1 MTTLLITD
9 PVFQGHAM
17 PAGHPERPERM
28 RAIERA
34 LAGSAFDSLR
44 REAAIAAPLETA
56 LLAHPDEYV
65 RIIAASAPTEGFR
78 FLDGDTSMSPGTLP
92 AVLAAMGSACH
103 AVDEVAKGSVAN
115 AFIASRPPGHHA
127 EKATPMGFCFF
138 NTIAIAARHAQ
149 KAHGLKRVAILD
161 WDVHHG
167 NGTQDILWD
176 EKDILFISSHEMP
189 LYPGSGAENETG
201 RHGMIHNVPL
211 VAGTDGA
218 MFRSIYEAKVF
229 PRLEAH
235 KPEMIL
241 ISAGFD
247 AHRRDPL
254 ANLRLE
260 AEDFGWATR
269 RVMEIADRVCGG
281 KIMSLLE
288 GGYDLEGLSTSVAA
302 HVREL
307 MRA

>member
-1 MTTLLITD
+1 MTSLLITD
-9 PVFQGHAM
+9 SVFQGHTM
-17 PAGHPERPERM
+17 PAGHPERPERL

-34 LAGSAFDSLR
+34 LAVPEFAALQ
-44 REAAIAAPLETA
+44 REAATPAPLDVAT
-56 LLAHPDEYV
+56 LAHPDEYV
-65 RIIAASAPTEGFR
+65 RIIAASAPSEGFR
-78 FLDGDTSMSPGTLP
+78 FLDGDTSMSPGTMP
-92 AVLAAMGSACH
+92 ALFAAMGAACR
-103 AVDEVAKGSVAN
+103 AVDAVATGAVAN
-115 AFIASRPPGHHA
+115 AFVASRPPGHHA

-138 NTIAIAARHAQ
+138 NTVAIAARHAQ
-149 KAHGLKRVAILD
+149 KAHGLTRIAILD

-167 NGTQDILWD
+167 NGTQDIFWD
-176 EKDILFISSHEMP
+176 ERDILFISSHEMP
-189 LYPGSGAENETG
+189 LYPGTGAESETG

-211 VAGTDGA
+211 MAGTDGA
-218 MFRSIYEAKVF
+218 TFRATYDAKVF

-260 AEDFGWATR
+260 AEDFGWATQ

-281 KIMSLLE
+281 KVVSLLE
-288 GGYDLEGLSTSVAA
+288 GGYDLEGLSTSVTA

-307 MRA
+307 MKA

>member
-1 MTTLLITD
+1 MTSLLITD
-9 PVFQGHAM
+9 SIFQGHLM
-17 PAGHPERPERM
+17 PAVHPERPERL
-28 RAIERA
+28 RAIDRA
-34 LAGSAFDSLR
+34 LAAPDFDLLR
-44 REAAIAAPLETA
+44 REAAIAAPLDTA
-56 LLAHPDEYV
+56 TLAHPDEYV
-65 RIIAASAPTEGFR
+65 RIIAASAPSEGFR
-78 FLDGDTSMSPGTLP
+78 FLDADTSMSPSTLP
-92 AVLAAMGSACH
+92 AVLNAMGSACY
-103 AVDEVAKGSVAN
+103 AVDEVVSGAVAN

-127 EKATPMGFCFF
+127 ETATPMGFCFF

-149 KAHGLKRVAILD
+149 KTHGLTRLAILD

-167 NGTQDILWD
+167 NGTQDIFWD
-176 EKDILFISSHEMP
+176 DKDILFISSHEMP

-201 RHGMIHNVPL
+201 SHGMIHNVPL
-211 VAGTDGA
+211 AAGTDGA
-218 MFRSIYEAKVF
+218 MFRSTYEAKVF

-260 AEDFGWATR
+260 AEDFAWATQ
-269 RVMEIADRVCGG
+269 RVMGIADRVCGG
-281 KIMSLLE
+281 RIVSLLE

-307 MRA
+307 MKA

>member
-1 MTTLLITD
+1 
-9 PVFQGHAM
+9 M

-34 LAGSAFDSLR
+34 LAGSEFDSLR

-78 FLDGDTSMSPGTLP
+78 FLDGDTSMSPGTLH

-149 KAHGLKRVAILD
+149 KAHGLKRIAILD

-201 RHGMIHNVPL
+201 HYGMIHNVPL
-211 VAGTDGA
+211 VSGTDGA

-254 ANLRLE
+254 ANLKLE

-281 KIMSLLE
+281 KIVSLLE
-288 GGYDLEGLSTSVAA
+288 GGYDLEGLSSSVAA
-302 HVREL
+302 HVGEL
-307 MRA
+307 MKA

>member
-1 MTTLLITD
+1 MTTLLMTD
-9 PVFQGHAM
+9 SVFQGHAI
-17 PAGHPERPERM
+17 PAGHPERPERL
-28 RAIERA
+28 RAIERV
-34 LAGSAFDSLR
+34 LDSPEFATLR
-44 REAAIAAPLETA
+44 REAAITAPLDQAT
-56 LLAHPDEYV
+56 LAHPDEYV
-65 RIIAASAPTEGFR
+65 RIIAASAPAEGFR
-78 FLDGDTSMSPGTLP
+78 FLDGDTSMSPGTMP
-92 AVLAAMGSACH
+92 AVLAAMGSACR
-103 AVDEVAKGSVAN
+103 AVDEVLKGVFAN
-115 AFIASRPPGHHA
+115 AFVASRPPGHHA

-138 NTIAIAARHAQ
+138 NTIAIAARHAR
-149 KAHGLKRVAILD
+149 KAHGVKRVAILD

-167 NGTQDILWD
+167 NGTQDIFWD

-201 RHGMIHNVPL
+201 SHGMIHNVPL
-211 VAGTDGA
+211 AAGTDGA
-218 MFRSIYEAKVF
+218 MFRAIYEAKVF

-235 KPEMIL
+235 QPEVIL

-281 KIMSLLE
+281 KIVSLLE
-288 GGYDLEGLSTSVAA
+288 GGYDLEGLSSSVAA
-302 HVREL
+302 HMREL
-307 MRA
+307 MKA

>member
-1 MTTLLITD
+1 MTSLLITD
-9 PVFQGHAM
+9 SLFQGHTM
-17 PAGHPERPERM
+17 PAGHPERPERV
-28 RAIERA
+28 RAIDRA
-34 LAGSAFDSLR
+34 LATPEFAALR
-44 REAAIAAPLETA
+44 REAATAAPLDTA
-56 LLAHPDEYV
+56 TLAHPDEYV

-92 AVLAAMGSACH
+92 AVLAAMGSACR
-103 AVDEVAKGSVAN
+103 AVDAVASGEVRN
-115 AFIASRPPGHHA
+115 AFVAGRPPGHHA
-127 EKATPMGFCFF
+127 KKATPMGFCFF
-138 NTIAIAARHAQ
+138 NTVAIAARHAQ
-149 KAHGLKRVAILD
+149 KAHRLTHIAILD

-167 NGTQDILWD
+167 NGTQDIFWD
-176 EKDILFISSHEMP
+176 EKEILFISSHEMP
-189 LYPGSGAENETG
+189 LYPGSGAESETG

-211 VAGTDGA
+211 MAGTDGA
-218 MFRSIYEAKVF
+218 AFRQIYEAKVF

-235 KPEMIL
+235 RPEMIL

-260 AEDFGWATR
+260 AEDFAWATT

-281 KIMSLLE
+281 KIVSLLE

-307 MRA
+307 MKA

>member
-1 MTTLLITD
+1 MTTLLIAD
-9 PVFQGHAM
+9 SIFQGHAM

-34 LAGSAFDSLR
+34 LAASEFDGLR
-44 REAAIAAPLETA
+44 REAAITAPLDRAT
-56 LLAHPDEYV
+56 LAHPDEYV

-92 AVLAAMGSACH
+92 AVLGAMGSACR
-103 AVDEVAKGSVAN
+103 AVDEVAQGTVRN
-115 AFIASRPPGHHA
+115 AFVASRPPGHHA

-149 KAHGLKRVAILD
+149 QAHGMKRIAILD

-176 EKDILFISSHEMP
+176 EKEILFISSHEMP

-201 RHGMIHNVPL
+201 RHGLIHNVPL

-281 KIMSLLE
+281 RIVSLLE

-307 MRA
+307 MKA

>member
-1 MTTLLITD
+1 MTSLLIAD
-9 PVFQGHAM
+9 PVFENHTM
-17 PAGHPERPERM
+17 PAGHPERPERL
-28 RAIERA
+28 RAIARA
-34 LAGSAFDSLR
+34 LAAPEFSSLR
-44 REAAIAAPLETA
+44 REPAIAGSLDLAT
-56 LLAHPDEYV
+56 LAHPDDYV
-65 RIIAASAPTEGFR
+65 RLIAASAPTEGFR

-92 AVLAAMGSACH
+92 AVLAAVGSACR
-103 AVDEVAKGSVAN
+103 AVDEVAKGMVAN
-115 AFIASRPPGHHA
+115 AFVAARPPGHHA

-138 NTIAIAARHAQ
+138 NSIAIAARHAQ
-149 KAHGLKRVAILD
+149 RAHGLTRIAILD

-167 NGTQDILWD
+167 NGTQDIFWD
-176 EKDILFISSHEMP
+176 DKEILFISSHEMP

-218 MFRSIYEAKVF
+218 MFRAIYEAKVF

-235 KPEMIL
+235 RPEMIL

-281 KIMSLLE
+281 KIVSLLE
-288 GGYDLEGLSTSVAA
+288 GGYDLEGLSSSVAA

>member
-34 LAGSAFDSLR
+34 LAGSEFDSLR

-78 FLDGDTSMSPGTLP
+78 FLDGDTSMSPGTLH

-149 KAHGLKRVAILD
+149 KAHGLKRIAILD

-201 RHGMIHNVPL
+201 RYGMIHNVPL
-211 VAGTDGA
+211 VSGTDGA

-254 ANLRLE
+254 ANLKLE

-281 KIMSLLE
+281 KIVSLLE
-288 GGYDLEGLSTSVAA
+288 GGYDLEGLSSSVAA
-302 HVREL
+302 HVGEL
-307 MRA
+307 MKA

>member
-1 MTTLLITD
+1 MTSLLITD
-9 PVFQGHAM
+9 SIFQGHLM
-17 PAGHPERPERM
+17 PAGHPERPERL
-28 RAIERA
+28 RAIDRA
-34 LAGSAFDSLR
+34 LAAPDFDVLR
-44 REAAIAAPLETA
+44 REAAIAAPLDTA
-56 LLAHPDEYV
+56 TLAHPDEYV
-65 RIIAASAPTEGFR
+65 RIIAASAPSEGFR
-78 FLDGDTSMSPGTLP
+78 FLDADTSMSAGTLP
-92 AVLAAMGSACH
+92 AVLNAMGSACY
-103 AVDEVAKGSVAN
+103 AVDEVVSGVVAN

-127 EKATPMGFCFF
+127 ETATPMGFCFF

-149 KAHGLKRVAILD
+149 KAHGLTRLAILD

-167 NGTQDILWD
+167 NGTQDIFWD
-176 EKDILFISSHEMP
+176 DKDILFISSHEMP

-201 RHGMIHNVPL
+201 SHGMIHNVPL

-218 MFRSIYEAKVF
+218 MFRSTYEAKVF

-260 AEDFGWATR
+260 AEDFAWATQ
-269 RVMEIADRVCGG
+269 RVMGIADRVCGG
-281 KIMSLLE
+281 RIVSLLE

-307 MRA
+307 MKA

>member
-1 MTTLLITD
+1 
-9 PVFQGHAM
+9 M

-34 LAGSAFDSLR
+34 LAAREFEGLR
-44 REAAIAAPLETA
+44 REAATTAPLDRAT
-56 LLAHPDEYV
+56 LAHPDEYV

-78 FLDGDTSMSPGTLP
+78 FLDGDTSMSAGTLP
-92 AVLAAMGSACH
+92 AVLAAMGSACR
-103 AVDEVAKGSVAN
+103 AVDEVVQGAAHN

-149 KAHGLKRVAILD
+149 RAHGLKRIAILD

-201 RHGMIHNVPL
+201 SHGMIHNVPL

-260 AEDFGWATR
+260 AEDFAWATR
-269 RVMEIADRVCGG
+269 RVMEIADKVCGG
-281 KIMSLLE
+281 KS
-288 GGYDLEGLSTSVAA
+288 SACSKAA
-302 HVREL
+302 TTLRGFPPPSPR
-307 MRA
+307 MCGS